1 VKSRP
6 RLVFCFLLF
15 LVQSADSVA
24 PRAAALS
31 LSTCARV
38 CLVAARGLCYRCT
51 HARGRGPGGGVTCG
65 RPRACGPQCGACG
78 GGGAVLYSCSRAS
91 CELERAGK
99 KK

>member
-1 VKSRP
+1 MKSRP

-51 HARGRGPGGGVTCG
+51 HARGRGPGGG
-65 RPRACGPQCGACG
+65 
-78 GGGAVLYSCSRAS
+78 SRAGGLGPAGRNAAHAAAVGRCS
-91 CELERAGK
+91 IAARVRRAS
-99 KK
+99 

>member
-1 VKSRP
+1 MKSRP

-51 HARGRGPGGGVTCG
+51 HARGRGPGGGGHV
-65 RPRACGPQCGACG
+65 RAASGLRAAMRRMRRRW
-78 GGGAVLYSCSRAS
+78 GGAL
-91 CELERAGK
+91 
-99 KK
+99 